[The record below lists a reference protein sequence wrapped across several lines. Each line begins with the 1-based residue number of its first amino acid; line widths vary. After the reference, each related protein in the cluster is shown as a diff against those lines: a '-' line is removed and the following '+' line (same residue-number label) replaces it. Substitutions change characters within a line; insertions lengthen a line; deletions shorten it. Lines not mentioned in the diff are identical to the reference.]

1 MSNKRMLAR
10 DDVCPDCWV
19 QNFICGANRNNK
31 KTVYGPIA
39 PITGTPEHAP
49 PCR

>member
-10 DDVCPDCWV
+10 NDVCPDCWV

-31 KTVYGPIA
+31 KALYGPSSNNR
-39 PITGTPEHAP
+39 HS
-49 PCR
+49 